1 VLDESC
7 SPPGRCTPGSGTTG
21 ALDVMARGTPIVSR
35 TGGADVAF
43 VGASW
48 PLARFQ
54 ASREEITLRLSI
66 LGLRYALRP
75 EDVTRLEVWG
85 SIPFFRQGIRI
96 RHVNPDLPRRIIF
109 WSVGGAQRLLNEIRQ
124 TGFVPAARTG
134 DPRVGVPVRL
144 LTVVAGILLWNA
156 AFALTPTNAP
166 PVSALLPLAVAFVVA
181 LAIPRSRRLQALVL
195 RRDRHVGEIMPFLRL
210 LTLVTG
216 ALLVIFIILTVGFN
230 AV

>member
-1 VLDESC
+1 
-7 SPPGRCTPGSGTTG
+7 
-21 ALDVMARGTPIVSR
+21 MASGTPIVGK

-48 PLARFQ
+48 PLARFE
-54 ASREEITLRLSI
+54 ASRKQITLRLSI
-66 LGLRYALRP
+66 LGLRYALGP

-109 WSVGGAQRLLNEIRQ
+109 WSLGGAQKLLDEIRQ

-134 DPRVGVPVRL
+134 DTRVGVPVRL
-144 LTVVAGILLWNA
+144 LTVVVGILLWNA
-156 AFALTPTNAP
+156 AFALTAPLSSTTGPTM
-166 PVSALLPLAVAFVVA
+166 SALLPLVLAFAVALV
-181 LAIPRSRRLQALVL
+181 IPRSQHLQAVVL
-195 RRDRHVGEIMPFLRL
+195 RRGRHVGEIMPFLRL
-210 LTLVTG
+210 VTLVTG
-216 ALLVIFIILTVGFN
+216 LLLVIFSVLIVGSH